1 MVLTKGQNGLR
12 PRVKMTQFPRVKMT
26 QHIYYKRYI
35 IKKKEK
41 ERKVFMTTVQKCI
54 GYYEMYDS
62 IDSSKVLTDSSKRLL
77 CRYISYTK
85 NKKEIEN
92 NKEKMAQWLGVS
104 DTTIKRSIAQLRK
117 LGYINIKHNISNDG
131 RYKANTIQ
139 VNKEKINNDFGW
151 HIFTDIKQ
159 SNIKENTNSNV
170 SSLENRKNV
179 CKFTETYSN
188 AEQRRIRDEL
198 AKKRRDAKAEI
209 N

>member
-1 MVLTKGQNGLR
+1 
-12 PRVKMTQFPRVKMT
+12 
-26 QHIYYKRYI
+26 
-35 IKKKEK
+35 
-41 ERKVFMTTVQKCI
+41 MTTVHKSI
-54 GYYEMYDS
+54 GYYVMYNS

-85 NKKEIEN
+85 NEKEIEN
-92 NKEKMAQWLGVS
+92 DKEKMAQWLGVS
-104 DTTIKRSIAQLRK
+104 DTTIKRSIAQLKK

-139 VNKEKINNDFGW
+139 VNKEKINNDFG

-159 SNIKENTNSNV
+159 SNVKENTNCNV
-170 SSLENRKNV
+170 SNLESRKNV